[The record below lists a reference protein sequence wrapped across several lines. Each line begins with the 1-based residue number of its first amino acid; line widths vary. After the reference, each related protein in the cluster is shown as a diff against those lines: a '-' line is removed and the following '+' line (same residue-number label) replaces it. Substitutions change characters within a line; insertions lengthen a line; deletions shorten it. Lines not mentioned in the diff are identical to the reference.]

1 MSAGFALGN
10 LASVIEVRSAEAD
23 LVSALKA
30 GSEDAFASLITQYH
44 QPIYS
49 VVARVLTDPEDAPD
63 VTQDVFIK
71 VFRHIRN
78 FHGESSLRTWIY
90 RIALREAS
98 NQRRWWFRHRC
109 REVTMEARQD
119 ANSGQ
124 PTLCLKDT
132 FVDDRISPFEFAAKA
147 EVRLRVEAA
156 MRQVPEPFR
165 TVVVLRDLEG
175 LAYEEIAEILHVR
188 IGTVKS
194 RLARGRSVLKKNLED
209 FVTAAPRVLRRA
221 NAASLEHG
229 LEGGLREEAG

>member
-1 MSAGFALGN
+1 
-10 LASVIEVRSAEAD
+10 
-23 LVSALKA
+23 
-30 GSEDAFASLITQYH
+30 
-44 QPIYS
+44 
-49 VVARVLTDPEDAPD
+49 
-63 VTQDVFIK
+63 
-71 VFRHIRN
+71 
-78 FHGESSLRTWIY
+78 
-90 RIALREAS
+90 
-98 NQRRWWFRHRC
+98 
-109 REVTMEARQD
+109 MEARQD

-209 FVTAAPRVLRRA
+209 FVTAAPRVLCRA